1 MVYEDID
8 KRMLNREETPTFD
21 DMIRYCGESGN
32 TWKELDRFL
41 TAEYRAEGAIHFP
54 YGTEGWGVRYSRK
67 NKRIIDVFA
76 ENGTFL
82 LRCRI
87 RNHEMDEVYR
97 LLNEQAKEA
106 WDNRLPCGNGKESW
120 MYYRA
125 SCRENMHDIKMIL
138 RAKYPQT
145 LSTDLTVKRGGE
157 N

>member
-8 KRMLNREETPTFD
+8 KRMLNRDETPTFD
-21 DMIRYCGESGN
+21 DIIRYCGDSGGI
-32 TWKELDRFL
+32 WVELNKYL
-41 TAEYRAEGAIHFP
+41 TVECRAEGAIHFP

-87 RNHEMDEVYR
+87 NNNDMDAVYR

-106 WDNRLPCGNGKESW
+106 WDNRLPCRNGEESW
-120 MYYRA
+120 MYYRV
-125 SCRENMHDIKMIL
+125 SNIENLRDVKVIL
-138 RAKYPQT
+138 HAKFPQNA
-145 LSTDLTVKRGGE
+145 KKYA
-157 N
+157 